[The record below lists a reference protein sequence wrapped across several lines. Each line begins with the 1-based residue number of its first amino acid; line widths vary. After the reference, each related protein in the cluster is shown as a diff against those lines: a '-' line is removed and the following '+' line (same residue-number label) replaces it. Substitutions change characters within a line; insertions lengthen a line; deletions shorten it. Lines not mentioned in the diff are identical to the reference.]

1 MMADHG
7 WNRSSSSKLNFKIR
21 YKPFLGFAFSMRY
34 RRPKYLTCTSL
45 FIFLLLFSSS
55 PAVQGRASHDI
66 PWDESENAKT
76 ADLIKKRISEA
87 GSPPKIRIGKEFIHD
102 TVMLDRFYSR
112 RGFRPAWAGANGSL
126 AQAYALVKAIEDS
139 RNEGLTPDYY
149 HLKNIESLLAGIREG
164 AAKDG
169 PSFETMADLDLLL
182 TDAFLLLSCHL
193 SAGCV
198 NPVTLDAEWH
208 AGRETVDVSSILE
221 KALEDDLIEETLI
234 KLLPSQYGYSRLRQA
249 LAHDRKIAER
259 GGWPAVSTGPSL
271 KKESFD
277 RRVIELKKRLIAS
290 GDLTP
295 EEDESGE
302 LFDETL
308 EQAVIRFQEQHGLDA
323 DGVAGPATLKAIN
336 VPVQAR
342 IRQIEL
348 NMERLRWIPRD
359 LGQKYIIVN
368 IADFKLDLFEN
379 GHTNMSMKVVVGKN
393 YWHTPV
399 FSAVMTY
406 LELNPY
412 WNVPKNIM
420 VREII
425 PKMSKDP
432 DYLAKNNLKVIWEG
446 QGRIEVIDPGALDW
460 SLASAKNFNYKLRQD
475 PGPQNPLG
483 RIKFM
488 FPNRFNVYLHDTPV
502 KNLFSKNVRA
512 FSHGCIR
519 IEKPME
525 LAEYLLKRDPSWT
538 QERIQAAIDD
548 GRNKAV
554 RLPQPIAVYILY
566 LTAWVDEAGRLNFR
580 EDVYDRDIQ
589 MDKALGKRPPAP

>member
-1 MMADHG
+1 
-7 WNRSSSSKLNFKIR
+7 
-21 YKPFLGFAFSMRY
+21 
-34 RRPKYLTCTSL
+34 
-45 FIFLLLFSSS
+45 
-55 PAVQGRASHDI
+55 
-66 PWDESENAKT
+66 
-76 ADLIKKRISEA
+76 
-87 GSPPKIRIGKEFIHD
+87 
-102 TVMLDRFYSR
+102 
-112 RGFRPAWAGANGSL
+112 
-126 AQAYALVKAIEDS
+126 
-139 RNEGLTPDYY
+139 
-149 HLKNIESLLAGIREG
+149 
-164 AAKDG
+164 
-169 PSFETMADLDLLL
+169 
-182 TDAFLLLSCHL
+182 
-193 SAGCV
+193 
-198 NPVTLDAEWH
+198 
-208 AGRETVDVSSILE
+208 
-221 KALEDDLIEETLI
+221 
-234 KLLPSQYGYSRLRQA
+234 
-249 LAHDRKIAER
+249 
-259 GGWPAVSTGPSL
+259 
-271 KKESFD
+271 
-277 RRVIELKKRLIAS
+277 
-290 GDLTP
+290 
-295 EEDESGE
+295 
-302 LFDETL
+302 
-308 EQAVIRFQEQHGLDA
+308 
-323 DGVAGPATLKAIN
+323 
-336 VPVQAR
+336 
-342 IRQIEL
+342 
-348 NMERLRWIPRD
+348 
-359 LGQKYIIVN
+359 
-368 IADFKLDLFEN
+368 
-379 GHTNMSMKVVVGKN
+379 
-393 YWHTPV
+393 
-399 FSAVMTY
+399 MTY

-446 QGRIEVIDPGALDW
+446 QGRIEVIDPEALDW